1 MGFEAVQ
8 RELRTD
14 SGRNG
19 KKKAVGKERREN
31 GRKKTE
37 RRKMK
42 IGK

>member
-31 GRKKTE
+31 GRKKN
-37 RRKMK
+37 
-42 IGK
+42 GKEKDENR